1 MKIKI
6 ISTALASITLFGSV
20 HAQLSQAQL
29 NGQDTN
35 NIINPIT
42 TAVPFLLISPDAR
55 GGGMGDAGAAT
66 LNDVNASHWNLSK
79 IVFNEKKTG
88 VGLSYTP
95 WLRSLVNDVNLAY
108 VSVYSQISKR
118 QAVSGTLRYFSL
130 GKIDFTDI
138 NGNLIR
144 EAKPNEFAVDFGLAQ
159 KLSDHF
165 SVGLTLRYVN
175 SNLGQGVTL
184 QGGVTTKAAQAGAAD
199 ISTTYVKDKIK
210 LGDKTGKL
218 VLAGVISNI
227 GNKVKYTDVSKKGD
241 FIPINLRIGGNLIVD
256 LDKYN
261 TLGFVLD
268 INKLLVPTPPLYDPI
283 TKQII
288 KGKDSNKA
296 PIAGMLGSFN
306 DAPGG
311 AKEEFKEI
319 IFCGGME
326 YWYDKLFAFRLGAF
340 YENPTKG
347 NRKYITVGAGIRYNV
362 FGLDLSYLATSQQN
376 PLKNTIRFTLSFDF
390 AALKSSAA
398 PTDGGTNNE

>member
-1 MKIKI
+1 MNKH
-6 ISTALASITLFGSV
+6 ISIALFLLGLTVNAQ
-20 HAQLSQAQL
+20 AQLSQAQL

-108 VSVYSQISKR
+108 VSAYSQISKR

-144 EAKPNEFAVDFGLAQ
+144 EAKPNEFAIDFGLAQ
-159 KLSDHF
+159 KLSDNF

-199 ISTTYVKDKIK
+199 ISFTYLKDKIK

-218 VLAGVISNI
+218 VLAGVISNM
-227 GNKVKYTDVSKKGD
+227 GNKVKYTDVSQKGD

-268 INKLLVPTPPLYDPI
+268 INKLLVPTPPYYDAN
-283 TKQII
+283 KNII
-288 KGKDSNKA
+288 KGKDPNKGV
-296 PIAGMLGSFN
+296 IAGMLGSFN

-319 IFCGGME
+319 LFCGGME
-326 YWYDKLFAFRLGAF
+326 YWYDKLFALRVGGF

-362 FGLDLSYLATSQQN
+362 FGLDLSYLATGQNN
-376 PLKNTIRFTLSFDF
+376 PLKNTVRFTLSFDF
-390 AALKSSAA
+390 AALKA
-398 PTDGGTNNE
+398 TNTNDGGASNE